1 MHIYRTSLY
10 LFRVFFDVVL
20 IIAAFIVSAIVSLP
34 GFSFFDQTNAEF
46 LLLCLLGVWFFS
58 SRTTGL
64 YDEFRSRNYSYE
76 LLLIVKN
83 ICAQVV
89 SAIIILFLIKESELS
104 RFFVLIYSG
113 LLLILLGL
121 SKYLVRR
128 LLIAFRMKG
137 RNIRKLLIIGAG
149 EVGRDFYELS
159 LKNPHFGYK
168 IIGFLDDK
176 SKTFLNG
183 QYLGKINE
191 LEKVLNEKSVDDVII
206 ALPNYASAKLE
217 EVIRTCEKH
226 TTRIR
231 IIPDYF
237 KFVSA
242 KYNISMF
249 GQFPVISVRGD
260 RINEFHWR
268 VLKRGFDFV
277 FTISLFILLFSWLFP
292 IIIVIQKLLN
302 PGPIFYKA
310 KRWGRKNKE
319 FVCYKFRSMV
329 SSRNES
335 SVNAKHNHTSKT
347 DPRITR
353 FGKFLRRT
361 NIDELPQ
368 FWNVLKGEMSIVG
381 PRPHDVLENEE
392 LKDRLKLYMYR
403 HIVKPGVTGWA
414 QVNGYRGGTDN
425 LELMQKRTDY
435 DVWYIEN
442 WSFELDMQIIA
453 LTVWNMLKGD
463 ENAY

>member
-10 LFRVFFDVVL
+10 LFRVFLDVIL
-20 IIAAFIVSAIVSLP
+20 IIAVFIVSAIISLP
-34 GFSFFDQTNAEF
+34 AFSFFDKTNAEF
-46 LLLCLLGVWFFS
+46 LLLCLLIIYFFS

-83 ICAQVV
+83 ICVQVV
-89 SAIIILFLIKESELS
+89 SVIVILFLLKESELS
-104 RFFVLIYSG
+104 RYFVFIYSG

-183 QYLGKINE
+183 QYLGKISE
-191 LEKVLNEKSVDDVII
+191 LEKVLNQKNVDDVII
-206 ALPNYASAKLE
+206 ALPNYATEKLE
-217 EVIRTCEKH
+217 EVIKTCERH

-237 KFVSA
+237 KFVSS
-242 KYNISMF
+242 KYNVSTF
-249 GQFPVISVRGD
+249 GNFPIISVRED
-260 RINEFHWR
+260 RINELHWR
-268 VLKRGFDFV
+268 ILKRGFDFI
-277 FTISLFILLFSWLFP
+277 FAFSLFTFLFSWFFP
-292 IIIVIQKLLN
+292 IVMILQKLLN

-319 FVCYKFRSMV
+319 FICYKFRSMV
-329 SSRNES
+329 PCENSNSINGR
-335 SVNAKHNHTSKT
+335 HNHTTKT
-347 DPRITR
+347 DPRVTN
-353 FGKFLRRT
+353 FGKFLRIS

-368 FWNVLKGEMSIVG
+368 FWNVLKGDMSVVG
-381 PRPHDVLENEE
+381 PRPHDILENIEI
-392 LKDRLKLYMYR
+392 KDQIKLYMYR

-414 QVNGYRGGTDN
+414 QVNGYRGGTDK
-425 LELMQKRTDY
+425 LELMQRRTDY

-442 WSFELDMQIIA
+442 WSFGLDLQIIA